1 MRVRFL
7 SCLIH
12 PPFRYHGP
20 LQLVSEPIGSIWT
33 FGLTAVEPT
42 LFRVVEMDT
51 ARPLHF
57 DGTNSPYYKTRMA
70 CHLEAVD
77 LGVWRITRDRI
88 KHIKNPDKP
97 SKSEE
102 KNSFQC

>member
-1 MRVRFL
+1 MHNSLPLLGITVAYEWYQSWLAQFRPLALPPL
-7 SCLIH
+7 SQHYLEWLGWI
-12 PPFRYHGP
+12 P
-20 LQLVSEPIGSIWT
+20 LGLRT
-33 FGLTAVEPT
+33 LTA
-42 LFRVVEMDT
+42 
-51 ARPLHF
+51 
-57 DGTNSPYYKTRMA
+57 YYKARMA

-77 LGVWRITRDRI
+77 LGVWRITRDGM